1 MKNTAYNQARLP
13 DDAPFMGQCQLHEAS
28 VFSVLGDSFLVNGP
42 LGLVKAK
49 RASSCLVAPD
59 RGDLVLLCQTQASS
73 YILAVLELCNEKADI
88 VLPKESTFKG
98 QDICLE
104 ADRDILF
111 KGCGV
116 RTEARHVEVQAS
128 LVRLCGLRLEKAFR
142 SVQTRA
148 SSLVAMA
155 GRAFGFFGRRLE
167 KVDGVCETEAQRMR
181 VSTSELMRVRSR
193 SLDMRSKDSVILD
206 GRNIR
211 IG

>member
-1 MKNTAYNQARLP
+1 MKNTANNQARLP

-28 VFSVLGDSFLVNGP
+28 VFSVLGDNFLVNGP

-49 RASSCLVAPD
+49 RASSCLIAPD

-111 KGCGV
+111 KILHNGFD
-116 RTEARHVEVQAS
+116 S
-128 LVRLCGLRLEKAFR
+128 FLFILVCFTNMVPSKSYLFI
-142 SVQTRA
+142 
-148 SSLVAMA
+148 
-155 GRAFGFFGRRLE
+155 
-167 KVDGVCETEAQRMR
+167 
-181 VSTSELMRVRSR
+181 ELHIQSR
-193 SLDMRSKDSVILD
+193 CFI
-206 GRNIR
+206 
-211 IG
+211 